1 MKSINDAIKTKQLNA
16 MVESVVNDK
25 NKALTLVGNITSAV
39 LTNPALRTCTTQSII
54 GSSLIAQS
62 LNLSLQPQMGRCWMI
77 PYKRTIKNRKTNEV
91 AEITEAQ
98 FQMGYLGYVELM
110 LRTGLYSKL
119 GVKEVYENE
128 LGDLDEFGE
137 LTFNWQKEKKGDI
150 VGYFAYYVMNSG
162 MKKSIFM
169 SKDEMERFARKY
181 SKSYGTGKSTD
192 CWTNMFD
199 EMAKKTCLKRLIKKY
214 GIINESKP
222 IETAM
227 KYDSGVVK
235 ENGEVEYIDNESNVE
250 TQEPLKLGAEN
261 E

>member
-1 MKSINDAIKTKQLNA
+1 MTEKYEHSIYKHCDIKEADGVAWAFVNKDK
-16 MVESVVNDK
+16 MVQFPFKFPPVGDDEIRVNVLYAGLCQSDVHTVRGIWGPCPYPI
-25 NKALTLVGNITSAV
+25 APGHEIVGEVSLVG
-39 LTNPALRTCTTQSII
+39 
-54 GSSLIAQS
+54 
-62 LNLSLQPQMGRCWMI
+62 
-77 PYKRTIKNRKTNEV
+77 KN
-91 AEITEAQ
+91 
-98 FQMGYLGYVELM
+98 
-110 LRTGLYSKL
+110 
-119 GVKEVYENE
+119 VK
-128 LGDLDEFGE
+128 DF
-137 LTFNWQKEKKGDI
+137 KKGDI

-181 SKSYGTGKSTD
+181 SKSYGNRTSTD
-192 CWTNMFD
+192 CWTHMFD